1 MRLKFKQVFF
11 AIVFS
16 IIAIQSC
23 TKIEKTTMGGD
34 LIPAV
39 DNVHT
44 FDTLLQVITNNYVPE
59 DSTRLNAGND
69 HLVGAISDDPL
80 FGKTTARM
88 FFELKPPNF
97 PFLFEHPDTVKLFDS
112 AVLVLKYQ
120 GYYGDSADAVN
131 FRLYQAGGPIAPDL
145 FVRPNYSLKPGL
157 APNYSILWG
166 QKTMRANQYRDTVYL
181 KRGDDTTRKVN
192 NQLRIPLNQALAE
205 LLFKADTNTIYKNDS
220 TFEAYL
226 PGFELEAQGN
236 AKALHYFLLTAN
248 ESKIEF
254 YYRVKRG
261 TTFDTL
267 TNSRDFIF
275 NANCGHAVELNRDR
289 TGSEIENYLTQNP
302 ATGVSQV
309 YLQGTPGSMVSVDIP
324 GLKTLSNRVL
334 HRVELRVTELTENS
348 NPLYSQLTPPAALYL
363 DGEYE
368 NEPGNFRGLPYDLN
382 PFLKYYCF
390 PANGIDF
397 NYFGGTRQ
405 KVVVNG
411 DSLSQYV
418 FNITRYTQSIITRN
432 ESAFKLR
439 LSAPFYMYYKDCS
452 NSFASYPPQVFPF
465 SSGGVFLNQ
474 VGEYRIRA
482 AGGNHPD
489 PRLRMQLRV
498 IYSTL

>member
-1 MRLKFKQVFF
+1 
-11 AIVFS
+11 
-16 IIAIQSC
+16 
-23 TKIEKTTMGGD
+23 
-34 LIPAV
+34 
-39 DNVHT
+39 
-44 FDTLLQVITNNYVPE
+44 
-59 DSTRLNAGND
+59 
-69 HLVGAISDDPL
+69 
-80 FGKTTARM
+80 
-88 FFELKPPNF
+88 
-97 PFLFEHPDTVKLFDS
+97 
-112 AVLVLKYQ
+112 
-120 GYYGDSADAVN
+120 
-131 FRLYQAGGPIAPDL
+131 
-145 FVRPNYSLKPGL
+145 
-157 APNYSILWG
+157 
-166 QKTMRANQYRDTVYL
+166 
-181 KRGDDTTRKVN
+181 
-192 NQLRIPLNQALAE
+192 
-205 LLFKADTNTIYKNDS
+205 
-220 TFEAYL
+220 
-226 PGFELEAQGN
+226 
-236 AKALHYFLLTAN
+236 
-248 ESKIEF
+248 
-254 YYRVKRG
+254 
-261 TTFDTL
+261 
-267 TNSRDFIF
+267 
-275 NANCGHAVELNRDR
+275 
-289 TGSEIENYLTQNP
+289 
-302 ATGVSQV
+302 
-309 YLQGTPGSMVSVDIP
+309 MVSVDIP